1 MSDERRKENEVLA
14 AARTHDGPEETPAQD
29 LTAVF
34 EEHHRQI
41 FHAAYRVTGNAQDA
55 EDVLQT
61 VFLRLARRGAAH
73 GLRDNPGGYLHR
85 SAVNAAL
92 DVVRSR
98 KSARVTALENVE
110 AVLSDDDPNRAPD
123 RRQVGVE
130 ILEHVR
136 AALGRLNPRTAE
148 VFALRYLEGYGNHEI
163 ADMLGTSRS
172 TIAVMLHRARHK
184 LKDEIRSLA
193 GDAS

>member
-1 MSDERRKENEVLA
+1 MSDERSKENDVLS
-14 AARTHDGPEETPAQD
+14 AARTHDGPESTPAQD

-34 EEHHRQI
+34 EEHNRHI
-41 FHAAYRVTGNAQDA
+41 FQAAYRVTGNAQDA

-73 GLRDNPGGYLHR
+73 GLRENPGGYLHR

-98 KSARVTALENVE
+98 KSARATALDDVE
-110 AVLSDDDPNRAPD
+110 AVLSDNDPSRDPE
-123 RRQVGVE
+123 RRQDGTE

-184 LKDEIRSLA
+184 LKDEIRSFA
-193 GDAS
+193 GDA